1 MKRETQNFIYLL
13 LLIVGVFTSCRTPQM
28 VSKEKKEHFAEQ
40 LFMKGQKEIILG
52 NRDKAIEIYEAYISA
67 FPEDGAAYYE
77 LARLKLSI
85 PNYDRAKNLMKK
97 AVSLEN
103 NNKYYR
109 LFYAKLL
116 STTGDYKKAEKEYD
130 EYLQRFNTSMVIYKQ
145 YVNLLIRSN
154 KIQKGI
160 DILDQLENKIGINEE
175 ISMQKRDLYMMQGK
189 IEKEI
194 YEIKKLSDAFPSK
207 TKFLFVLAE
216 LYNSNNQAEKAFQIY
231 KRILKFD
238 PQSPYIHISLSDY
251 YRKKEMQDSS
261 YYHLQKGF
269 ENRRLDID
277 DKVQILILLLTE
289 KRDYQQQ
296 LRLAKTITKI
306 HPKEAKGFT
315 ILGDIEYQEN
325 NLFNAEKAY
334 REAVKLDPNRYPIW
348 EQLLIID
355 TELQKNYATIEDA
368 KQTIELF
375 PEQALPYLI
384 LGGAYYLQKDYKNV
398 AKVLEEGKSW
408 TLNRV
413 DLTIQ
418 LNAYLGDA
426 YNELKEYK
434 KSSDAYETV
443 LLLDPDNIYVLNNYA
458 YYLSLRKEKLQRA
471 KEMGKHAIELE
482 PSTST
487 YLDTYA
493 WILYQLMEY
502 SEAKIFMHKALLNG
516 GRSSAIIVEHY
527 GDILWKIGEKDE
539 AIDEWKNADTIG
551 KGSPFLKQKI
561 NLNKM
566 VE

>member
-1 MKRETQNFIYLL
+1 MKQIKLQYISLFLFFLGLL
-13 LLIVGVFTSCRTPQM
+13 SSCKTPQM
-28 VSKEKKEHFAEQ
+28 TSKENREHFADQ
-40 LFMKGQKEIILG
+40 LFMNGQKEKLL
-52 NRDKAIEIYEAYISA
+52 NNPSKAISIFEAYISA
-67 FPEDGAAYYE
+67 YPKDGAAYYE
-77 LARLKLSI
+77 LARLKLNASKF
-85 PNYDRAKNLMKK
+85 NRAKDLMKK
-97 AVSLEN
+97 AVSLEP

-130 EYLQRFNTSMVIYKQ
+130 EYLQRFNAPMIVYKQ

-160 DILDQLENKIGINEE
+160 DILDQLEKKTGISEE
-175 ISMQKRDLYMMQGK
+175 ISMQKRDLYLMQGK
-189 IEKEI
+189 MSKGISEI
-194 YEIKKLSDAFPSK
+194 NKLSNAFPTK
-207 TKFLFVLAE
+207 TKFLFILAE
-216 LYNSNNQAEKAFQIY
+216 LYNTNNQSDKAFQTY
-231 KRILKFD
+231 KKILKLD
-238 PQSPYIHISLSDY
+238 PDSPYIHISLSDY
-251 YRKKEMQDSS
+251 YRKKEMLDSS

-269 ENRRLDID
+269 ENKNLGVD

-289 KRDYQQQ
+289 KRDYKKQ
-296 LRLAKTITKI
+296 LNLAKIITKT

-325 NLFNAEKAY
+325 NLFNAERAY
-334 REAVKLDPNRYPIW
+334 REAVTLDPNRYPIW

-355 TELQKNYATIEDA
+355 TELQKNYSTIEDA
-368 KQTIELF
+368 KKTIELF

-384 LGGAYYLQKDYKNV
+384 LGGAYYLQKDYKNAV
-398 AKVLEEGKSW
+398 KVLEEGKSW

-458 YYLSLRKEKLQRA
+458 YYLSLRKENLQRA
-471 KEMGKHAIELE
+471 KEMGKHAIELK

-502 SEAKIFMHKALLNG
+502 DEAEKFMHKALLNG
-516 GRSSAIIVEHY
+516 GNSSAVIVEHY
-527 GDILWKIGEKDE
+527 GDILWKLGKKEQAIEEWNKADAIGQ
-539 AIDEWKNADTIG
+539 
-551 KGSPFLKQKI
+551 GSPFLKQKI
-561 NLNKM
+561 SLNKM

>member
-1 MKRETQNFIYLL
+1 
-13 LLIVGVFTSCRTPQM
+13 M
-28 VSKEKKEHFAEQ
+28 V
-40 LFMKGQKEIILG
+40 
-52 NRDKAIEIYEAYISA
+52 
-67 FPEDGAAYYE
+67 
-77 LARLKLSI
+77 
-85 PNYDRAKNLMKK
+85 
-97 AVSLEN
+97 V
-103 NNKYYR
+103 
-109 LFYAKLL
+109 
-116 STTGDYKKAEKEYD
+116 
-130 EYLQRFNTSMVIYKQ
+130 YKQ

-160 DILDQLENKIGINEE
+160 DILNQLEKKIGISEE
-175 ISMQKRDLYMMQGK
+175 TSMQKRDLYLMQGK
-189 IEKEI
+189 MEKSI
-194 YEIKKLSDAFPSK
+194 YEIKNLSDAFLSK
-207 TKFLFVLAE
+207 VRFLFVLAE
-216 LYNSNNQAEKAFQIY
+216 SYNSNSQSEKAFQIY
-231 KRILKFD
+231 KKILKLD
-238 PQSPYIHISLSDY
+238 PKSPYIHISLSDY
-251 YRKKEMQDSS
+251 YRKKEMPDSS
-261 YYHLQKGF
+261 YHHLQKGF
-269 ENRRLDID
+269 KNTDLGID

-289 KRDYQQQ
+289 KREYLQQKK
-296 LRLAKTITKI
+296 LAEIITKT

-334 REAVKLDPNRYPIW
+334 REAVRLDPNRYPIW

-368 KQTIELF
+368 KLTIELF

-398 AKVLEEGKSW
+398 VKVLEEGKSW

-434 KSSDAYETV
+434 KSSTAYETV

-471 KEMGKHAIELE
+471 KEMGKHAIELK

-502 SEAKIFMHKALLNG
+502 SEAETFMQKALLNG

-527 GDILWKIGEKDE
+527 GDILWKIGEKDK
-539 AIDEWKNADTIG
+539 AIDEWKNADAIG
-551 KGSPFLKQKI
+551 KGSPFLNQKI
-561 NLNKM
+561 SLNKM